1 MAALSISLAWEETK
15 ARIAADGRL
24 MAVVAAALIA
34 LPAMISGVVS
44 PATAEADSSLA
55 GGLLLLVASLLA
67 VIGQLSLIRLAIGP
81 SVSVGEAIGHGA
93 RRMPIY
99 IVSGLIVALALVIAA
114 IPLFV
119 VLAAAGVPI
128 EQGGAAAEQALRQ
141 SPVALLLIILYVSLV
156 IFVGVRMLMASP
168 VASEEAVGPIEIIRR
183 SWALTAGHWWRLFG
197 FLILFFL
204 GAGITMAAVNWATAF
219 VAVMLLGP
227 VDPMSAAALVVAL
240 VDAVVNAAITVA
252 LAVMLARMY
261 LQLAGRGS
269 LDVSVPRSGI

>member
-1 MAALSISLAWEETK
+1 MAALSVSLAWEETK
-15 ARIAADGRL
+15 VRIVADGRL
-24 MAVVAAALIA
+24 MMVVAAALIA
-34 LPAMISGVVS
+34 FPALISGVVS

-119 VLAAAGVPI
+119 ILAAAGVPI
-128 EQGGAAAEQALRQ
+128 EQGSAAAEQALRQ
-141 SPVALLLIILYVSLV
+141 SPVALLLLILYVALV
-156 IFVGVRMLMASP
+156 IFVGIRMLMASP

-197 FLILFFL
+197 FLVLFFL
-204 GAGITMAAVNWATAF
+204 GAGVTMAAINWAVAF

-227 VDPMSAAALVVAL
+227 IEPMSAAALVVAL
-240 VDAVVNAAITVA
+240 IDAVVNAAITVV

-269 LDVSVPRSGI
+269 LDVSVPRSGT